1 MNGGYRLRFTN
12 RTVIIA
18 GVVLVVVAGGI
29 YLSLTGLPY
38 KRSHIANEVKAY
50 LIHTRAYPEADIQEI
65 RGVYS
70 LKSGDYEAEVRYKD
84 EPDQNYTYAKVNG
97 VFRLV
102 GVSSMYGKHID
113 ETFY

>member
-1 MNGGYRLRFTN
+1 MRLTN
-12 RTVIIA
+12 RGTIIA
-18 GVVLVVVAGGI
+18 AVVLVVVAGGI

-38 KRSHIANEVKAY
+38 KRSQIADEVKAY
-50 LIHTRAYPEADIQEI
+50 LIHIRAYPEADIQAI

-84 EPDQNYTYAKVNG
+84 EPDQHYTYAKVNG

-102 GVSSMYGKHID
+102 GVSSMYGRHID

>member
-1 MNGGYRLRFTN
+1 MRLTN

-18 GVVLVVVAGGI
+18 GVVLAIVAGGI
-29 YLSLTGLPY
+29 YVTLTGLPY
-38 KRSHIANEVKAY
+38 KRSQIASEVREY
-50 LIHTRAYPEADIQEI
+50 LVHTRAYPAADIQEI

>member
-1 MNGGYRLRFTN
+1 MRLTN
-12 RTVIIA
+12 RGTIIA
-18 GVVLVVVAGGI
+18 LLVLVVVAGGI

-38 KRSHIANEVKAY
+38 KRSHIANEVRAY

-70 LKSGDYEAEVRYKD
+70 LKSGDYEAVVRYKD
-84 EPDQNYTYAKVNG
+84 EPNQNYTYAKVNG

-102 GVSSMYGKHID
+102 GVSSMSGGHID

>member
-1 MNGGYRLRFTN
+1 MKLTN
-12 RTVIIA
+12 RVTIIA
-18 GVVLVVVAGGI
+18 AVVLVVVAGGI
-29 YLSLTGLPY
+29 YLALTGLPY

-70 LKSGDYEAEVRYKD
+70 LKSGHYEAVVRYKD
-84 EPDQNYTYAKVNG
+84 EPDQNYTYAKVKG
-97 VFRLV
+97 AFRLI

>member
-1 MNGGYRLRFTN
+1 MRLTN
-12 RTVIIA
+12 RGTIIA
-18 GVVLVVVAGGI
+18 VLVLVVVAGGI
-29 YLSLTGLPY
+29 YLSLTGSPY

-50 LIHTRAYPEADIQEI
+50 LIHTRAYPEAEIQEI

-70 LKSGDYEAEVRYKD
+70 LKSGVYEAEVRYKD

-97 VFRLV
+97 AFRLV
-102 GVSSMYGKHID
+102 GVSSVYGNHID